1 MIKCEFQKASTLA
14 PVCNAWIDKGM
25 RQREGDFVTD
35 FCNNLGWRM
44 WLIEKDCRHQQ
55 GYKWRRLGIC
65 LNMELIIL
73 GYHLQFDSYLS
84 VAS

>member
-25 RQREGDFVTD
+25 RQKEGDFVRD

-55 GYKWRRLGIC
+55 GYKWRNCRDVKGVGLV
-65 LNMELIIL
+65 
-73 GYHLQFDSYLS
+73 F
-84 VAS
+84 V